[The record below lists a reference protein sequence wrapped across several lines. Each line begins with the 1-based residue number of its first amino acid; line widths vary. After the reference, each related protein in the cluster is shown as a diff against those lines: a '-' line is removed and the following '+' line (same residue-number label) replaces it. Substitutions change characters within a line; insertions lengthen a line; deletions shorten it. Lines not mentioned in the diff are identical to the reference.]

1 MWNKTVNGTKTQRA
15 TVAEGHKPHRLRYA
29 DNHKRNRQMP
39 RKDLLSRFR
48 ATLSAGAKP
57 WCLTLALG
65 CLLTPPWAHSQA
77 LFVQTPYQNPK
88 ALIDIYLDHPAKMG
102 AALYWVRSLV
112 NPLVEP
118 PYNMLPEDM
127 SVIVLLHG
135 TELVTVARK
144 NASQYEDVV
153 QRMRYYASQGVK
165 FKVCGLAL
173 KDFGYQPNDLQDFVE
188 VTPSAMSELVHWQNQ
203 GYALITP
210 VVTEKKQATDDI
222 R

>member
-1 MWNKTVNGTKTQRA
+1 
-15 TVAEGHKPHRLRYA
+15 
-29 DNHKRNRQMP
+29 MP
-39 RKDLLSRFR
+39 RQTTQTHRR
-48 ATLSAGAKP
+48 A
-57 WCLTLALG
+57 LTALPLALA
-65 CLLTPPWAHSQA
+65 CLAAQLPDPAQA
-77 LFVQTPYQNPK
+77 QATFVQTPYQNPK
-88 ALIDIYLDHPAKMG
+88 ALVDIYLDHPDKMG

-118 PYNMLPEDM
+118 PYSMLPEDM

-144 NASQYEDVV
+144 NASRYEDVV

-173 KDFGYQPNDLQDFVE
+173 KDFGYTLADMQDFIE

-203 GYALITP
+203 GYGLITP
-210 VVTEKKQATDDI
+210 VVTEKKVATEDI